1 MSKLQL
7 LNVFLTKRLT
17 AAAVEIYV
25 EVEKTIIEYQD
36 EISRSKEE
44 IKRLRRLLDLVF
56 NPEIKLHRADLHQLY
71 LPEEVPPEQQQW
83 SPSLKQED
91 PEPTQIKEEHEELW
105 TSQGREQLKELES
118 DTKEF
123 IFTPASVENQG
134 PHQPSHIFQL
144 QIVESPTSTTKE
156 IKMKPSH
163 IGENP
168 CHVCGKCFNCKS
180 ALERHMRAHT
190 GEKPHGCNECGKCFS
205 QIGHLTVHM
214 RGHTGEKPFRCNICG
229 KLFYWESDLK
239 RHKRTHTGEK
249 PYGCSECGKCFR
261 QIGHLTVHMRRHS
274 GEKPHKC
281 PLCRKCFTTAFQLRL
296 HTASHTGEK
305 RYCCQYCG
313 KCFNQKVS
321 LTKHLSVHTGE
332 KSQ

>member
-1 MSKLQL
+1 MKDSS
-7 LNVFLTKRLT
+7 FL
-17 AAAVEIYV
+17 
-25 EVEKTIIEYQD
+25 
-36 EISRSKEE
+36 SFS
-44 IKRLRRLLDLVF
+44 
-56 NPEIKLHRADLHQLY
+56 PDLHQLC
-71 LPEEVPPEQQQW
+71 LPEEVPLEQQQW
-83 SPSLKQED
+83 SPSLKQEN
-91 PEPTQIKEEHEELW
+91 PEPTQVKEEHEELW
-105 TSQGREQLKELES
+105 TSQGGEQLKELES

-134 PHQPSHIFQL
+134 PPQPSHLFQM

-168 CHVCGKCFNCKS
+168 CLVCGKCFNCKS

-190 GEKPHGCNECGKCFS
+190 GEKPYCCSECGKCFS

-249 PYGCSECGKCFR
+249 PYGCNECGKCFR

-313 KCFNQKVS
+313 KCFNQKIS
-321 LTKHLSVHTGE
+321 LTKHLSAHTGE
-332 KSQ
+332 KLK

>member
-1 MSKLQL
+1 KACGQTAPNSKQPCLC
-7 LNVFLTKRLT
+7 
-17 AAAVEIYV
+17 
-25 EVEKTIIEYQD
+25 
-36 EISRSKEE
+36 
-44 IKRLRRLLDLVF
+44 
-56 NPEIKLHRADLHQLY
+56 
-71 LPEEVPPEQQQW
+71 LPEEVPLEQQQW
-83 SPSLKQED
+83 SPSLKQEN
-91 PEPTQIKEEHEELW
+91 PEPSQVKEEHEEFW
-105 TSQGREQLKELES
+105 TSQGGEQLKELES

-134 PHQPSHIFQL
+134 PPQPSHLFQM

-156 IKMKPSH
+156 VKMKPSH

-168 CHVCGKCFNCKS
+168 CLVCGKCFNCKS

-190 GEKPHGCNECGKCFS
+190 GEKPYCCSECGKCFS

-249 PYGCSECGKCFR
+249 PYGCNECGKCFR

-313 KCFNQKVS
+313 KCFNQKIS
-321 LTKHLSVHTGE
+321 LTKHLSGTLSNHMRHHTPEQIMQQLFQTEWKTDNLIIHTGE
-332 KSQ
+332 NNIQWV